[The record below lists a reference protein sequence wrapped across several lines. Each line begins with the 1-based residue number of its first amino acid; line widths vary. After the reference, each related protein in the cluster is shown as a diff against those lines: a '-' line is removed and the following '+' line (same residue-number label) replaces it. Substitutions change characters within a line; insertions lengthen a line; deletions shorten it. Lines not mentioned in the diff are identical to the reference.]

1 MEYGYVLAMKKYF
14 TKQIKPIELRT
25 PNQQKDG
32 WIPDSGEIITME
44 EKLKRFDLITLFIS
58 IISFT
63 IFNVYYW
70 FLA

>member
-1 MEYGYVLAMKKYF
+1 MEYGFVLAIKKYF
-14 TKQIKPIELRT
+14 TKQIKPHELRT

-32 WIPDSGEIITME
+32 WVPEEFTTME
-44 EKLKRFDLITLFIS
+44 QKIKRFDLITLFIS
-58 IISFT
+58 IISFI